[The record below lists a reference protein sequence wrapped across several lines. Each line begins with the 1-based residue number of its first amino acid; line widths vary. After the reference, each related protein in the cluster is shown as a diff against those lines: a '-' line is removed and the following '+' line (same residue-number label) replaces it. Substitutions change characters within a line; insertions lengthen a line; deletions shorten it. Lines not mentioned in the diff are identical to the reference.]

1 MVSLH
6 IRRTCTF
13 LMPSCATDRGEKS
26 VGSFSIRDEFPKDN
40 GNKHRLFFRHKRRE
54 GPTLFLPNGKSCAG
68 RGVTFCMRG
77 RGPFSC
83 SGERDRKTRGVER
96 EREKRGAGQSRTDQE
111 EKEGRKAAEML
122 PHINS
127 APAGRNHSDEC
138 HAHAGHAMPCKSL
151 RRWYSRG

>member
-1 MVSLH
+1 MH
-6 IRRTCTF
+6 IRSTCTC

-26 VGSFSIRDEFPKDN
+26 VGSLSIRDEFPKDN

-54 GPTLFLPNGKSCAG
+54 GPTSFLPNGKSCAG

-96 EREKRGAGQSRTDQE
+96 ERREERGAGQSRTRR
-111 EKEGRKAAEML
+111 RKKKVVRRPKCCLTLIPRRQGETTRM
-122 PHINS
+122 S
-127 APAGRNHSDEC
+127 AMPMR
-138 HAHAGHAMPCKSL
+138 AMPCKSL